1 MARQTNYAEKI
12 SAIEAKIA
20 KKQSEIKTLKVQ
32 LSSLKN
38 KKSADDY
45 KALTEYMTAN
55 DLSASDVWEFIKA

>member
-1 MARQTNYAEKI
+1 MARKVNYEEKI

-20 KKQSEIKTLKVQ
+20 KKQSEIKTLKAQ

-38 KKSADDY
+38 KKAADDY

-55 DLSASDVWEFIKA
+55 DLSARDVLEFIKA